1 MSRAER
7 CELSGV
13 ELVVL
18 NSEGAGQLD
27 VVDRA
32 THHRDFE
39 RSGLSLDG
47 NGALIMVAGSHIRV
61 VSVAV
66 KRGSRAVV
74 AAKHLNRLHVLGKHQ
89 LASTVKYSVLLFA

>member
-7 CELSGV
+7 CELSAV

-32 THHRDFE
+32 AHHRDFE

-47 NGALIMVAGSHIRV
+47 NGALVIVAGSHIRV

-74 AAKHLNRLHVLGKHQ
+74 AAEHLDRLHVLGKHQ
-89 LASTVKYSVLLFA
+89 LASTVKHSVLLFA